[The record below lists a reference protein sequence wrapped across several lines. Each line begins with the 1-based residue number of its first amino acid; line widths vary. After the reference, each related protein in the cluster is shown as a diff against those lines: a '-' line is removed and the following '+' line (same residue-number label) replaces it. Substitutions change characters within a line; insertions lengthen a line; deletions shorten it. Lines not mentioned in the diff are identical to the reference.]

1 MTGCVQFAQTCHNSN
16 NARNIFFVKT
26 IFCENMFQN
35 LMDRLF
41 GERDARQEQQNS
53 WPVSSGSQTET
64 DIAFSTDTTVDPEV
78 SIIAGRYGE
87 LCDGKAIETTL
98 SELQEILPRKRK
110 RADAYRTVSKKL
122 SEMGVQLVIKRENG
136 HGKV

>member
-1 MTGCVQFAQTCHNSN
+1 MIYNSYILKSGIHH
-16 NARNIFFVKT
+16 IFLRQDQV
-26 IFCENMFQN
+26 
-35 LMDRLF
+35 RL
-41 GERDARQEQQNS
+41 
-53 WPVSSGSQTET
+53 SG
-64 DIAFSTDTTVDPEV
+64 
-78 SIIAGRYGE
+78 
-87 LCDGKAIETTL
+87 LDGATTL

>member
-1 MTGCVQFAQTCHNSN
+1 
-16 NARNIFFVKT
+16 
-26 IFCENMFQN
+26 MFQN

-87 LCDGKAIETTL
+87 LCDGKVIETTL